1 MHIFV
6 IRMVG
11 EGKGGVLKMEME
23 FRAGLGTAQ
32 KKFKCGLSESEVL
45 TRYTPS
51 FLTHC
56 HLDPGGQRL
65 CVVHNRL
72 TSSGLMPSSL
82 LNGT

>member
-1 MHIFV
+1 
-6 IRMVG
+6 MVE

-23 FRAGLGTAQ
+23 IRAEEQVWAQTQ

-72 TSSGLMPSSL
+72 TSSVLY
-82 LNGT
+82 